1 MAAES
6 RRERLRRLRRDP
18 APPEAEPATE
28 PASGLACE
36 PKSKPKAMPGWL
48 KARLGRQAGL
58 APKAASEAAN
68 EPQPNWPVG
77 SGEPRDLVLATGPGG
92 EYWARTELFEGSA
105 LHGNWRLEHV
115 DGIDAK
121 LFPWLTGD
129 QSLADLDPRQA
140 IYLDTETTGLSGGA
154 GTWVF
159 MVGLG
164 RFLEDGSYELWQGF
178 MRGPEDE
185 PALLAEAARRIREAR
200 YLVSF
205 FGKSFDRHRL
215 QDKMHLCG
223 IEPPFEGKPH
233 LDLYHPLRRLFGGSF
248 EDGRLAT
255 LERELCAL
263 QRDNDLPGS
272 QAPAAWF
279 DYLAER
285 PHRLEGVFHH
295 NRLDVLSLVTLLA
308 WLGRA
313 GQEQGPEGGALSG
326 PGGAR
331 RRGLLSSCAGAKDLP
346 AALLLAERALKHE
359 PEARDLGL
367 ARAELLRRL
376 RQDEAAGLAF
386 AELAAGPEDDYAA
399 PIHAAW
405 AKFLEHRVKD
415 FSAALAACLRAE
427 VLLEDYPP
435 GTARG
440 RLVRELEGRALRLRR
455 KAACSS

>member
-1 MAAES
+1 MTTES

-18 APPEAEPATE
+18 SPEPEVQPE
-28 PASGLACE
+28 SESP
-36 PKSKPKAMPGWL
+36 SKPKAMPGWL
-48 KARLGRQAGL
+48 KARLGRQAG
-58 APKAASEAAN
+58 APSSAAPE
-68 EPQPNWPVG
+68 QPVEQQPSWPVG
-77 SGEPRDLVLATGPGG
+77 SGEPQNLVLAEGPRGP
-92 EYWARTELFEGSA
+92 YWARTELFQGA
-105 LHGNWRLEHV
+105 DLHGNWRLDAV
-115 DGIDAK
+115 DGIDTGI
-121 LFPWLTGD
+121 FPWLTGD
-129 QSLADLDPRQA
+129 GGLAGLDARQA

-164 RFLEDGSYELWQGF
+164 RFLPDGSFELWQGF

-185 PALLAEAARRIREAR
+185 PALLAEASRRIAEAGS
-200 YLVSF
+200 LVSF

-215 QDKMHLCG
+215 EDKMRLCG
-223 IEPPFEGKPH
+223 VAPPFENKPH

-248 EDGRLAT
+248 DDGRLAT
-255 LERELCAL
+255 LERELCGL

-313 GQEQGPEGGALSG
+313 GGELGPDGNALSG
-326 PGGAR
+326 PAGAR
-331 RRGLLSSCAGAKDLP
+331 RRGVLSSCAGAKDLP
-346 AALLLAERALKHE
+346 AALELAERALQLE
-359 PEARDLGL
+359 PGARDLGL

-376 RQDEAAGLAF
+376 RQDEAAGVAF
-386 AELAAGPEDDYAA
+386 AELASGPEDDFTA

-405 AKFLEHRVKD
+405 AKFLEHRAKNY
-415 FSAALAACLRAE
+415 SAALAACLRAE
-427 VLLEDYPP
+427 ALLEAYPP
-435 GTARG
+435 GAGRG
-440 RLVRELEGRALRLRR
+440 RLARDLEGRALRLRR
-455 KAACSS
+455 KAGCPS

>member
-6 RRERLRRLRRDP
+6 RMERLRRLRRDP
-18 APPEAEPATE
+18 APPVPEPMSE
-28 PASGLACE
+28 PE
-36 PKSKPKAMPGWL
+36 SKPKAMPGWL
-48 KARLGRQAGL
+48 KARLGRQSGRA
-58 APKAASEAAN
+58 AEIASERPS
-68 EPQPNWPVG
+68 EPQPTWPVG
-77 SGEPRDLVLATGPGG
+77 AGEPRDLVLAAGPGG
-92 EYWARTELFEGSA
+92 EYWARTEIFDGAA
-105 LHGNWRLEHV
+105 LHGTWRLDHV
-115 DGIDAK
+115 DGIDAS

-129 QSLADLDPRQA
+129 GSLADLDPRQA

-164 RFLEDGSYELWQGF
+164 RFLEDGSFELWQGF

-185 PALLAEAARRIREAR
+185 PALLAEAARRIGEAG

-215 QDKMHLCG
+215 QDKMRLCG
-223 IEPPFEGKPH
+223 VDAPFEGKPH

-255 LERELCAL
+255 LERELCGL

-295 NRLDVLSLVTLLA
+295 NLLDVLSLVTLLA

-313 GQEQGPEGGALSG
+313 GGEQGPDGALLSG
-326 PGGAR
+326 PAGAR
-331 RRGLLSSCAGAKDLP
+331 RRGVLSSCAGAKDLP
-346 AALLLAERALKHE
+346 AALVLAERALELE

-376 RQDEAAGLAF
+376 RRNEAAGLAF
-386 AELAAGPEDDYAA
+386 AELATGPEDDYAA

-415 FSAALAACLRAE
+415 FGGALAACLKAE
-427 VLLEDYPP
+427 ALLENYPP
-435 GTARG
+435 GAARG

-455 KAACSS
+455 KAGCPS